1 MVNKKTSKPI
11 DEPPR
16 KILSI
21 DGADKTEFRRNLA
34 KMATSPEFS
43 TYRILQSVEQKT
55 GIWEPMDIPIL
66 MEELRNQA
74 ATVNRGEMAQAEA
87 MLMNQATALQS
98 LFSRLTER
106 ALINETLPAFEANMK
121 MALRAQSQ
129 CRATLETLS
138 TIKNPPVIYARQA
151 NIANGP
157 QQVNNGVAKPSQARD
172 IENGQNKL
180 SGDGNELLPH
190 TRTSSIE
197 SRINPAL
204 ETVGEVHRAKNGGRQ
219 GGGVQECVARRAAG
233 DVAGSAGDVART
245 ERGAE

>member
-1 MVNKKTSKPI
+1 MSKKESVSKK
-11 DEPPR
+11 ESSEESPPR
-16 KILSI
+16 KIMSI
-21 DGADKTEFRRNLA
+21 DGADKTEFRRGLA

-55 GIWEPMDIPIL
+55 GVWEPMDVPIL

-74 ATVNRGEMAQAEA
+74 AAVNRGEMAQAEA

-106 ALINETLPAFEANMK
+106 ALGNETLPAFEANMK

-138 TIKNPPVIYARQA
+138 AIKKPPVIYAKQA

-157 QQVNNGVAKPSQARD
+157 QQVNNGVPSQAEN
-172 IENGQNKL
+172 ENGQNKL
-180 SGDGNELLPH
+180 SGEKNELLPNS
-190 TRTSSIE
+190 RASCVE
-197 SRINPAL
+197 SRFNPAL
-204 ETVGEVHRAKNGGRQ
+204 EAVGESHRTAYG
-219 GGGVQECVARRAAG
+219 
-233 DVAGSAGDVART
+233 
-245 ERGAE
+245 